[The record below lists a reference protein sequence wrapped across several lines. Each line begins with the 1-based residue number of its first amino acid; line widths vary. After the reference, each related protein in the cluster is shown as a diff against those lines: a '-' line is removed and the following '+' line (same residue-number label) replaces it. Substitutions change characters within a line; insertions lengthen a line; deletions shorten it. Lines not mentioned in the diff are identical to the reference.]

1 MASNSYSRTRLLLAS
16 ITFTS
21 AALLGSGEASGTQ
34 LAASWTDNS
43 NGVATTRIERRV
55 GTDTV
60 FAAIVDVPPG
70 VTAYVD
76 ASVSQG
82 TAYCYRAFAYDADG
96 VSPYTDEVCAASA
109 YDGPT
114 VTVSKAGTGTGT
126 VASSP
131 AGINCGTACSASY
144 PAGTLVTLAATPDP
158 GTVFNGWSTG
168 CAGTAPCTL
177 AGNAPVT
184 ITASFSRVSYLLAV
198 AESGHGT
205 VTSAPSG
212 INCGSDCSEA
222 YASGTMVTLT
232 ATPKNGSTFTG
243 WSGGGCSGSNRTC
256 VVSVRAATSV
266 SATFKS
272 WWRK

>member
-1 MASNSYSRTRLLLAS
+1 MSPSTRLLL
-16 ITFTS
+16 TLLTS
-21 AALLGSGEASGTQ
+21 ATLLLGLGEAGATQ
-34 LAASWTDNS
+34 LAAAWTDNS
-43 NGVATTRIERRV
+43 NGGATTRIERRL

-60 FAAIVDVPPG
+60 FGAIADVPPG

-96 VSPYTDEVCAASA
+96 VSPYTDEVCATSA
-109 YDGPT
+109 ADGPT
-114 VTVSKAGTGTGT
+114 VTVGKTGTGTGT

-144 PAGTLVTLAATPDP
+144 PGGTLVTLAATPDP
-158 GTVFNGWSTG
+158 GTMFNGWSSG

-184 ITASFSRVSYLLAV
+184 VTASFSRVSLSYTLTV
-198 AESGHGT
+198 AESGPGT
-205 VTSAPSG
+205 VASTPSG
-212 INCGSDCSEA
+212 IDCGSDCSEP
-222 YASGTMVTLT
+222 YASGTVVTLT

-243 WSGGGCSGSNRTC
+243 WSGGGCSGFARTC
-256 VVSVRAATSV
+256 VVSMTAATLV
-266 SATFKS
+266 SGTFKNG
-272 WWRK
+272 KGK